1 MPTPHSNIH
10 AVQGLWCAMLTP
22 IGRDGGVD
30 RERFAQHAKWLLAQ
44 GVDGV
49 APFGT
54 TGEGQS
60 FSMAER
66 ADGLAALL
74 KADVPPERVVAAT
87 GCAALTETIALTRE
101 SVQSRCAA
109 CLVLPPFFFK
119 GMSDDGLFAWYARLI
134 EAVADPRLR
143 VLLYHIPQVSGVGL
157 SVDLVA
163 RLAAAFP
170 GVIAGVKD
178 SAGDWAHTS
187 ALVERVPSLGILV
200 GHEPHLPRLLRAGG
214 AGTICGIANLYP
226 AFVKALLSP
235 SVTAKDEARI
245 VKFIEVAFTYPFLPA
260 FKAIVAARTG
270 DHGWLAVRP
279 PFLPLPDG
287 DRRALLDALT
297 RAGLPV
303 DPESGTKP

>member
-1 MPTPHSNIH
+1 MTIPAPNVH
-10 AVQGLWCAMLTP
+10 AVRGLWCAMLTP

-30 RERFAQHAKWLLAQ
+30 HLRFARHAQALLAQ
-44 GVDGV
+44 GIDGV

-74 KADVPPERVVAAT
+74 EAGVPAERVVAAT

-101 SVQSRCAA
+101 SVRARCAG
-109 CLVLPPFFFK
+109 CLVLPPFLFK
-119 GMSDDGLFAWYARLI
+119 DMSDEGLFAWYARVI

-143 VLLYHIPQVSGVGL
+143 VFLYHIPQVSGIPL

-178 SAGDWAHTS
+178 SAGEWAHTS
-187 ALVERVPSLGILV
+187 ALLERVPSLAILV

-214 AGTICGIANLYP
+214 AGTICGIANVYP
-226 AFVKALLSP
+226 AIVQALMSP
-235 SVTAKDEARI
+235 SVTPSDEERI
-245 VKFIEVAFTYPFLPA
+245 AEFIEIAFAHPFLPA
-260 FKAIVAARTG
+260 FKAMLAARTG
-270 DHGWLAVRP
+270 DSGWCAVRP
-279 PFLPLPDG
+279 PWLELPDG
-287 DRRALLDALT
+287 ARKALFDALS

-303 DPESGTKP
+303 GPGSAV

>member
-1 MPTPHSNIH
+1 MPIPHSNIH

-170 GVIAGVKD
+170 GVVAGVKD

-200 GHEPHLPRLLRAGG
+200 GHEPHLPAPPARGRRRDDLRHREPVSRVRQ
-214 AGTICGIANLYP
+214 GIAVAIRHGEGRRTHRQVHRGCVHVSVP
-226 AFVKALLSP
+226 AGVQGDCRCAHRRSRLARGSP
-235 SVTAKDEARI
+235 AVPPLFPMTIGAR
-245 VKFIEVAFTYPFLPA
+245 FSM
-260 FKAIVAARTG
+260 R
-270 DHGWLAVRP
+270 
-279 PFLPLPDG
+279 
-287 DRRALLDALT
+287 
-297 RAGLPV
+297 
-303 DPESGTKP
+303 